1 MDASIEN
8 IWTMLNIE
16 LGLFFLLI
24 KIMISWSDLQLTSY
38 AIASK
43 SLGIDT

>member
-16 LGLFFLLI
+16 LGLFVLL
-24 KIMISWSDLQLTSY
+24 KKVMISCPDLQLTNY
-38 AIASK
+38 PIASK